1 MTSLLS
7 SEMSKLCRAKRCRKS
22 ATFSV
27 NGKSL
32 ELCAEHAGRDN
43 YDDFTSD
50 ATVLATSP
58 GPTTSEQGTVDSA
71 GGADHAGGAGLYDA
85 GPIEN
90 SSPTDDEEGPSD
102 DVENMNS
109 DIKASP
115 GLSLS
120 EQPQLEVGSGS
131 IDCMSSPA
139 RRAASGG
146 SLLSSRKVRVFPQAA
161 SLSKLRVTR
170 KWSWPQSPLL
180 QTQDGWS
187 EWNWQS
193 ALISASR
200 IMDGARRSY

>member
-1 MTSLLS
+1 
-7 SEMSKLCRAKRCRKS
+7 
-22 ATFSV
+22 
-27 NGKSL
+27 
-32 ELCAEHAGRDN
+32 
-43 YDDFTSD
+43 
-50 ATVLATSP
+50 
-58 GPTTSEQGTVDSA
+58 
-71 GGADHAGGAGLYDA
+71 
-85 GPIEN
+85 
-90 SSPTDDEEGPSD
+90 
-102 DVENMNS
+102 MNS
-109 DIKASP
+109 DIEASP

-120 EQPQLEVGSGS
+120 EQPQLEVRSGS

-187 EWNWQS
+187 KWNWQS

-200 IMDGARRSY
+200 VMDGARRSC